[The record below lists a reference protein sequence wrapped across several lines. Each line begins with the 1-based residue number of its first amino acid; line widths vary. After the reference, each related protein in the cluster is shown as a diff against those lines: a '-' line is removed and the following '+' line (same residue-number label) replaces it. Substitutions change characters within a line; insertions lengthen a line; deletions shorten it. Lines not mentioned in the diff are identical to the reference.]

1 VRAAGGLG
9 PEHRRWLALNA
20 LAVSA
25 LLNAVLCAGIAWASS
40 VGAEPIPLL
49 ALPFLHGPST
59 LTDTLGTLFILPFVT
74 TLLVTAAVRRDQRL
88 DRLPA
93 LVLLR
98 SGSGARW
105 LDRLPRRPL
114 RRAAELGAGCLV
126 VLGPPLACLL
136 VVADFG
142 GITQATFVAYK
153 AIFGVAFGLVVT
165 PVAALAAM
173 TDPQAPDPEP
183 DHVGTA
189 VKSS

>member
-40 VGAEPIPLL
+40 VGAEPIPLT
-49 ALPFLHGPST
+49 AIPFLHGPST
-59 LTDTLGTLFILPFVT
+59 LTDTLGTLFVLPFVT
-74 TLLVTAAVRRDQRL
+74 TLLVTAAVRRDQRH

-98 SGSGARW
+98 PGSGSGTRW

-126 VLGPPLACLL
+126 VLGPPLAALL
-136 VVADFG
+136 VVTDFG
-142 GITQATFVAYK
+142 GITQSTFVAYK
-153 AIFGVAFGLVVT
+153 AVFGVAFGLVVT

-173 TDPQAPDPEP
+173 TDPHTP
-183 DHVGTA
+183 
-189 VKSS
+189 

>member
-9 PEHRRWLALNA
+9 PEHRRWLAVNA

-40 VGAEPIPLL
+40 VGAEPIPLT
-49 ALPFLHGPST
+49 AIPFLHGPST

-74 TLLVTAAVRRDQRL
+74 TLLVTAAVRRDQRH

-93 LVLLR
+93 LVLLQP
-98 SGSGARW
+98 GFVTQW

-126 VLGPPLACLL
+126 VLGPPLTTLL

-142 GITQATFVAYK
+142 GITQSTFVAYK

-173 TDPQAPDPEP
+173 TDPQQPES
-183 DHVGTA
+183 DHVGTGA
-189 VKSS
+189 HASR